1 MCGIVG
7 YAGPLNLSNTGT
19 ERPLEVLMDGLSR
32 LEYRGYDSAGVALV
46 SPAGLE
52 VVKAAGKLEGL
63 RASLQQ
69 TPPAP
74 ATVGIGH
81 TRWATH
87 GGPTTANAH
96 PHRAGNLA
104 IVHNGII
111 ENFRPLRAEVEAAG
125 GTLLSDT
132 DTEVVAQLLDL
143 EFSQRLQAA
152 GYQCADSTGEGL
164 APTLAANA
172 GGSWQNDAGLAP
184 TAEQAQSLLVE
195 TMRAVTSRLE
205 GTFALLAVT
214 PLAPG
219 AIVAARRSSP
229 LVIGLGEGENFLGSD
244 VAAFVAFTKRAAEVD
259 DNQVLLLTGDA
270 VTVWDAAGQ
279 QVQPRTWEVSW
290 DASAAVKGGYDTFMD
305 KEIHEQP
312 TAVADTLR
320 GRVDERGELTL
331 DEMRIDPAL
340 LRSIDKIIVIACG
353 TAAYAGH
360 VAKYAI
366 EHWCRVPVEIELAHE
381 FRYRD
386 PIVSEK
392 TLTVAISQSGETMD
406 TIQAVRHAREQG
418 SKVLAIVNTYGST
431 IAREADA
438 VLYTHAGP
446 EVAVAS
452 TKAFLAQI
460 TACYLLGLYL
470 AQQRGNKWPDEVA
483 EYLEQLGRMPEKIQ
497 RVLDEQA
504 ERVKALG
511 AELADKQ
518 SFLFLGRHVGFPVAL
533 EGALKLK
540 ELAYVHA
547 EGFAAGELKHGPIA
561 LVEEGLPVFI
571 IVPTPRR
578 PVLHDKVISNIQE
591 VRARGARTIIIAEE
605 DDAAVDAFADD
616 VLRIP
621 ATPTLMW
628 PLLTVVPLQVFAAA
642 LATAKGL
649 DVDQPRNL
657 AKSVTVE

>member
-1 MCGIVG
+1 VI
-7 YAGPLNLSNTGT
+7 
-19 ERPLEVLMDGLSR
+19 LEGLAL
-32 LEYRGYDSAGVALV
+32 LEYRGYDSAGVAVIGEEGMRTAKKAGRLGNLR
-46 SPAGLE
+46 SALEAAPLPPA
-52 VVKAAGKLEGL
+52 KAA
-63 RASLQQ
+63 
-69 TPPAP
+69 
-74 ATVGIGH
+74 IGH

-87 GGPTTANAH
+87 GGPTDVNAH
-96 PHRAGNLA
+96 PHVSFDGRVAV
-104 IVHNGII
+104 VHNGII
-111 ENFRPLRAEVEAAG
+111 ENYRELAEQLAG
-125 GTLLSDT
+125 RGIKLASET
-132 DTEVVAQLLDL
+132 DTEIAAHHLALELEKDGDL
-143 EFSQRLQAA
+143 
-152 GYQCADSTGEGL
+152 
-164 APTLAANA
+164 LAAMCR
-172 GGSWQNDAGLAP
+172 LA
-184 TAEQAQSLLVE
+184 
-195 TMRAVTSRLE
+195 SRLE
-205 GTFALLAVT
+205 GSFTLVGVDGED
-214 PLAPG
+214 PG
-219 AIVAARRSSP
+219 QIVAARRNSP
-229 LVIGLGEGENFLGSD
+229 LVVGLGRGENFLGSD
-244 VAAFVAFTKRAAEVD
+244 VAAFVRYTDQALELGQDTVVRITPED
-259 DNQVLLLTGDA
+259 
-270 VTVWDAAGQ
+270 VTVVDFDGAPAQGKRFEVNWD
-279 QVQPRTWEVSW
+279 V
-290 DASAAVKGGYDTFMD
+290 SAAVKGGYETFMD

-320 GRVDERGELTL
+320 GRVDERGELQL
-331 DEMRIDPAL
+331 DEMRIDPAV
-340 LRSIDKIIVIACG
+340 LRSVDKIIVIACG

-366 EHWCRVPVEIELAHE
+366 EHWCRIPVEVELAHE

-386 PIVSEK
+386 PVVSEK

-470 AQQRGNKWPDEVA
+470 AQLRGNKWPDEVA
-483 EYLEQLGRMPEKIQ
+483 EYLDNLAAMPERIQ
-497 RVLDEQA
+497 QVLDNQEA
-504 ERVKALG
+504 RVRELG
-511 AELADKQ
+511 TELADKS

-561 LVEEGLPVFI
+561 LIEEGLPVFV

-591 VRARGARTIIIAEE
+591 IRARGARTIVIAEE
-605 DDAAVDAFADD
+605 GDTDVEPFADHIIR
-616 VLRIP
+616 VP
-621 ATPTLMW
+621 ATPTILW
-628 PLLTVVPLQVFAAA
+628 PLLTVVPLQIFAAA
-642 LATAKGL
+642 LAGAKGL
-649 DVDQPRNL
+649 DIDQPRNL